1 MRADPLSEPPELVVR
16 LRFEERPVALLHADR
31 FEDETRLLA
40 YLEAR
45 CDLAREIEDALD
57 CLLDVLRDRSR

>member
-1 MRADPLSEPPELVVR
+1 
-16 LRFEERPVALLHADR
+16 LLHADR